1 MKIAF
6 VRLTSLGDI
15 ILAMAALQVVRRRLP
30 GCHITWVAERRFADI
45 LDHNPDIQQIIRVDL
60 RELKR
65 RKSLSALRA
74 EYRRLASC
82 GGFDAVIDL
91 HGMVKSA
98 VVAACPGRRPA
109 RVRPADAQGTAG
121 RTVL

>member
-15 ILAMAALQVVRRRLP
+15 ILAMASLQVVRRRLP

-60 RELKR
+60 KDM
-65 RKSLSALRA
+65 K
-74 EYRRLASC
+74 
-82 GGFDAVIDL
+82 
-91 HGMVKSA
+91 K
-98 VVAACPGRRPA
+98 
-109 RVRPADAQGTAG
+109 
-121 RTVL
+121 